1 MRYRHEHCSY
11 GRGGYDRFSITGLY
25 NGPYNGV
32 YNAPQEVYYVRYDNC
47 RQCLVFRNCGNPG
60 RTFQICLAGNL
71 VDRSVNDNWLEFKF
85 ANPNAVLVASKNLDL
100 ENFELSELHGKGL
113 RVYTK

>member
-1 MRYRHEHCSY
+1 MFDMTTADSVLY
-11 GRGGYDRFSITGLY
+11 FVIAAILVGLFIIRS
-25 NGPYNGV
+25 GKPSKSTS
-32 YNAPQEVYYVRYDNC
+32 
-47 RQCLVFRNCGNPG
+47 GNP
-60 RTFQICLAGNL
+60 RIKRIFQICLAGNL